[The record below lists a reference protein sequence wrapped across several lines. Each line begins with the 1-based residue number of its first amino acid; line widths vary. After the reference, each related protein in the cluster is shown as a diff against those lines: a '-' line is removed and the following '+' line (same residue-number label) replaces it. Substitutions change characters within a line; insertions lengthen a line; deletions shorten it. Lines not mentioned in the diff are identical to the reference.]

1 MFYRSTCKNEL
12 KGKETSKR
20 NYYSPGNKSSKKS
33 GLAAK
38 VTNIKGKLLGKDEK
52 PLRSCL
58 KTVRSKTIQGNP
70 VGEVCSHSVDS
81 VTKATSNT
89 NSMKPTHAIPLTET
103 VVTIDDSATRN
114 PNPNVKLWSGSD
126 GSTKQG
132 AAEGHPKSKK
142 FTNTL
147 YGYFI
152 GERLAFPIVEAYVKN
167 AWAKYG
173 FECAIFRN
181 GFFFFKFSSH
191 DGMVKTL
198 DGGPWFIGSMPIFL
212 NFTTQLGRPIM
223 LDACTRDMCLNPY
236 GRNSYA
242 RVLVELSSEC
252 DVLESIVVAI
262 PLPKGEGH
270 YLETL
275 DVEYEWVKKTC
286 SDLLSRE
293 SGLCDAGIQ
302 HKKKEVVN
310 GADIEPNVSQRVTM
324 NDSLCSTN
332 ENGYFK
338 DDIDLG
344 QLGVILRSL
353 WMKTRYREY
362 DLAHLKLVFEFSIYK
377 DWKSV
382 RYGVSKDWIRRIED
396 FLEYGYAVSSLMDMV
411 YWSSE

>member
-1 MFYRSTCKNEL
+1 MIIPPSIGAQL
-12 KGKETSKR
+12 IHSLLSKR
-20 NYYSPGNKSSKKS
+20 SFFKGNKSSKKS

-262 PLPKGEGH
+262 PLPKGEGY

-275 DVEYEWVKKTC
+275 DVEYEW
-286 SDLLSRE
+286 E

-302 HKKKEVVN
+302 HKKKVQTRLLNQKQGFRFPKPNLIYGPVSKPSTSIENTSKPNSNAPHVSKEVVN
-310 GADIEPNVSQRVTM
+310 GADIEPNVSQRGTM

-353 WMKTRYREY
+353 WMKTR
-362 DLAHLKLVFEFSIYK
+362 H
-377 DWKSV
+377 
-382 RYGVSKDWIRRIED
+382 
-396 FLEYGYAVSSLMDMV
+396 GYAVSSLMDMA